1 MRFIQP
7 NCSNARVT
15 IYELLKRRGEGGG
28 GASDL
33 RPTGGAIVTHHGPMT
48 GGRTCDRR
56 GCLKKEDKY
65 PLDRALKNRT
75 VRPKAG
81 RMAALSNAPFHILSN
96 GNGVATRE
104 K

>member
-15 IYELLKRRGEGGG
+15 IYELLKRRGG
-28 GASDL
+28 GARLGSTAD
-33 RPTGGAIVTHHGPMT
+33 GGAIVTHHGPMT

-65 PLDRALKNRT
+65 ASGRRT
-75 VRPKAG
+75 G
-81 RMAALSNAPFHILSN
+81 L
-96 GNGVATRE
+96 
-104 K
+104 

>member
-1 MRFIQP
+1 MS
-7 NCSNARVT
+7 CW
-15 IYELLKRRGEGGG
+15 KGGG
-28 GASDL
+28 GGGRLGSTAD
-33 RPTGGAIVTHHGPMT
+33 GGAIVTHHGPVT

-65 PLDRALKNRT
+65 ASGRRTGLWKTGQSGLK
-75 VRPKAG
+75 PG